1 MSVTNAK
8 KFFDAVEKD
17 EKLRTEVRKDFRHMA
32 GVAKKHG
39 FTFTRSEMLE
49 HLKKRLG
56 ATKQLKV
63 DGDESDTCC
72 SSF

>member
-1 MSVTNAK
+1 MSVENAK

-17 EKLRTEVRKDFRHMA
+17 ENLKNEMRKNFRRLA

-39 FTFTRSEMLE
+39 FTFTRSEMLD
-49 HLKKRLG
+49 HLKKRLV
-56 ATKQLKV
+56 AKKSLKV
-63 DGDESDTCC
+63 DGDDADTCC